1 MQNFNLLKIQ
11 TKLKQSKRKIYLF
24 LISIVAAFSIVL
36 FDSYLLPSS
45 VLGEIKAPE
54 ELQQELVDLDQFSD
68 MIASLEHK
76 WEKGFEN
83 YFEHDFSNSSRSA
96 KQISKKLSQV
106 RDEIGVNPAVIWA
119 VPKADFLHLF
129 LITPEQQFVVKKIRG
144 ANRERLTKRIIEFE
158 KGIADRQS
166 LEYFPPS
173 RLIYNWLFKPL
184 DPYLEAEK
192 IDTLL
197 LCTGPNLRSLPF
209 AALHD
214 GEKFLVEK
222 YNLARIPAFGLTDTS
237 YQSENHDDK
246 QVLAMGAS
254 EFTDLPSLPGV
265 KIELDTIV
273 SKPLWSGR
281 KILNQDFTTTNLIA
295 AQQTEKFDIVHIA
308 SHSEF
313 SAGAPEF
320 SYIQFSDRRLGLD
333 QITDLTLD
341 KPQVDLLVLS
351 ACKTALGDEEAEFG
365 FAGLAIQ
372 AGVKSALASLW
383 TINDAGTVVLMSE
396 FYQELKSTAIKAKAL
411 REAQI
416 NMLTKKVF
424 VEDSEV
430 KGSGVTLTLPPEI
443 SDQQTDNFDHPF
455 YWSGFTVIGNP
466 W

>member
-1 MQNFNLLKIQ
+1 MVPSRLIKKLTNLNH
-11 TKLKQSKRKIYLF
+11 SKRRIYYCL
-24 LISIVAAFSIVL
+24 LVTLVAFSIT
-36 FDSYLLPSS
+36 FFHAHAFS
-45 VLGEIKAPE
+45 VPGLAADQPFEKAE
-54 ELQQELVDLDQFSD
+54 QELIDVEKFSD
-68 MIASLEHK
+68 MISSLERS
-76 WEKGFEN
+76 WEKDYEN
-83 YFEHDFSNSSRSA
+83 YFDHNFSNNSRSA
-96 KQISKKLSQV
+96 KKIAKHLKKVRNQV
-106 RDEIGVNPAVIWA
+106 GVNPAVIWA
-119 VPKADFLHLF
+119 VSKDDFLRLF
-129 LITPEQQFVVKKIRG
+129 LITPDRQFVVKEIPG

-158 KGIADRQS
+158 AGIADRQS
-166 LEYFPPS
+166 LKYLPSS

-184 DPYLEAEK
+184 ESYLEAEK

-197 LCTGPNLRSLPF
+197 LCTGPKLRSLPF

-214 GEKFLVEK
+214 GEQFLIEK

-237 YQSENHDDK
+237 YQSANQGDK
-246 QVLAMGAS
+246 KVLAMGAS

-265 KIELDTIV
+265 EIELDTIV
-273 SKPLWSGR
+273 SEPLWSGR
-281 KILNQDFTTTNLIA
+281 KILNQDFTINNLVA
-295 AQQTEKFDIVHIA
+295 AHQAEKFDIVHIA

-320 SYIQFSDRRLGLD
+320 SYIQFSDRKLGLD

-351 ACKTALGDEEAEFG
+351 ACKTALGDKDAEFG

-396 FYQELKSTAIKAKAL
+396 FYQELKSTAVKAKAL
-411 REAQI
+411 RQAQI

-424 VEDSEV
+424 VEDSVV
-430 KGSGVTLTLPPEI
+430 KGSGVQLNLPQEI
-443 SDQQTDNFDHPF
+443 SDQQTDNFNHPF
-455 YWSGFTVIGNP
+455 YWAGFTIIGNP